1 MDHTRQLKQL
11 IYSCPELMLR
21 LQYLRDIHTHAY
33 LSAGVIRNLV
43 WSILH
48 HQDYGFDQIEIDVIF
63 YDLNDQQGL
72 KEQRLTELLK
82 QKFPNNEWDVVNQA
96 YVHLWYKTDDGSSI
110 SQYQS
115 LFDALSVWVETAT
128 AIAVR
133 LLENDDIEII
143 APFGLND
150 LFELKLRWNKRLV
163 SYSVFLARIQAKQ
176 FLTRWK
182 SCLLWMIRGSGF
194 KSIKP

>member
-1 MDHTRQLKQL
+1 MDNTKQLKQF

-21 LQYLRDIHTHAY
+21 LQYLRHIHAHAY

-48 HQDYGFDQIEIDVIF
+48 HQSYGFDQIEIDVIF

-96 YVHLWYKTDDGSSI
+96 YVHLWYKTDDANSI

-163 SYSVFLARIQAKQ
+163 SYPVFLARIQAKQ
-176 FLTRWK
+176 FLTRWEK
-182 SCLLWMIRGSGF
+182 LVVVDD
-194 KSIKP
+194 

>member
-48 HQDYGFDQIEIDVIF
+48 HQSYGFDQIEIDVIF

-72 KEQRLTELLK
+72 KEQHLTELLK

-96 YVHLWYKTDDGSSI
+96 YVHLWYKTDDGCSI

-163 SYSVFLARIQAKQ
+163 SYPVFLARIQAKQ
-176 FLTRWK
+176 FLTRWEK
-182 SCLLWMIRGSGF
+182 LLVVDD
-194 KSIKP
+194 

>member
-1 MDHTRQLKQL
+1 
-11 IYSCPELMLR
+11 
-21 LQYLRDIHTHAY
+21 
-33 LSAGVIRNLV
+33 
-43 WSILH
+43 
-48 HQDYGFDQIEIDVIF
+48 
-63 YDLNDQQGL
+63 
-72 KEQRLTELLK
+72 LTELLK

-163 SYSVFLARIQAKQ
+163 SYPVFLARIQAKQ
-176 FLTRWK
+176 FLTRWEK
-182 SCLLWMIRGSGF
+182 LLVVDD
-194 KSIKP
+194 